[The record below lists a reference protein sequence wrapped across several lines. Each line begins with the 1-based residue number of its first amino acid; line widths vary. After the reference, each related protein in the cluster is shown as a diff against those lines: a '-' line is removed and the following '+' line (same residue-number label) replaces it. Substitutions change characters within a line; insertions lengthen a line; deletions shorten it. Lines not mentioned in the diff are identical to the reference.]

1 MAETGVVAGGVP
13 DEREG
18 GLARRAIG
26 FWGAL
31 AMSIAAMGPLL
42 GALGVAPLI
51 VSQAGFSAPF
61 IFIICWIAMGTVAFT
76 IGRFSGVLP
85 GAASIYSYISHGLGE
100 KVGFLSTWLSFG
112 YYVLFVP
119 LLLVGFGIFTEL
131 AFADVFDTSIDW
143 WIWALIA
150 AAIVFVLS
158 IIGIRLSMRIDL
170 VLALF
175 ADGFLVIVSIGVIAS
190 VISDGNFTLAPL
202 SPTHAPGR
210 LHGALARHRVRRAHL
225 PRLRAVVRA
234 RRGGERPA
242 RARSQ
247 GDLHGRSRSSGSVLF
262 LATFALVLGFGESGI
277 DRLNELFG
285 SEGTPWYALIREDL
299 GNKWVDVLELVVPI
313 SILSNTIASHNSV
326 VRIQY
331 GMGRAKALPR
341 QLGWTLPGLKTPYV
355 AIIVQTVIALA
366 SHALR
371 RLRLGPN
378 DDLRLPRLPHRPRG
392 GRRVH
397 PHPARGAPLLPPR
410 ESGGR
415 ALAQLRHP
423 GAWDHHPGSGRL
435 HVVLSQPGLSAEVGT
450 VGAARLPRRRP
461 ALPGLARVEEA
472 ARGSRLRVP
481 RDRRDRS
488 GGGPRDRAAVTTH
501 LDSEGR
507 CPVHHL
513 ALLRAGG
520 HGGAGRS
527 PSDRDRAQHW

>member
-1 MAETGVVAGGVP
+1 VAETGVVPGGVP

-131 AFADVFDTSIDW
+131 AFADVFDTSVDW

-158 IIGIRLSMRIDL
+158 IVGIRLSMRIDL

-190 VISDGNFTLAPL
+190 VIGDGDFSLAPL
-202 SPTHAPGR
+202 SPTHAPDNFTG
-210 LHGALARHRVRRAHL
+210 LSLAIAFGVLIFLGFEQSFVLGEEVSDPHGHVPKAIYTSLALV
-225 PRLRAVVRA
+225 
-234 RRGGERPA
+234 
-242 RARSQ
+242 
-247 GDLHGRSRSSGSVLF
+247 GSVLF

-285 SEGTPWYALIREDL
+285 SEGTPWYALTREDL

-341 QLGWTLPGLKTPYV
+341 QLGWTLPGLRTPYV
-355 AIIVQTVIALA
+355 AIIVQTVIAVAVTLFAGFKWGPTTTFAFLGFLIGLA
-366 SHALR
+366 AAVAFILILLAALSYFHREAREAGALR
-371 RLRLGPN
+371 NYVIPVLGIIILAPVVYTSFYPN
-378 DDLRLPRLPHRPRG
+378 PGYPLKWAPWVLLGFLAVGVIFLLWRIARKQPVDLDYAFRDLG
-392 GRRVH
+392 
-397 PHPARGAPLLPPR
+397 
-410 ESGGR
+410 E
-415 ALAQLRHP
+415 
-423 GAWDHHPGSGRL
+423 
-435 HVVLSQPGLSAEVGT
+435 T
-450 VGAARLPRRRP
+450 VP
-461 ALPGLARVEEA
+461 EA
-472 ARGSRLRVP
+472 ALETEP
-481 RDRRDRS
+481 R
-488 GGGPRDRAAVTTH
+488 
-501 LDSEGR
+501 
-507 CPVHHL
+507 
-513 ALLRAGG
+513 
-520 HGGAGRS
+520 
-527 PSDRDRAQHW
+527 